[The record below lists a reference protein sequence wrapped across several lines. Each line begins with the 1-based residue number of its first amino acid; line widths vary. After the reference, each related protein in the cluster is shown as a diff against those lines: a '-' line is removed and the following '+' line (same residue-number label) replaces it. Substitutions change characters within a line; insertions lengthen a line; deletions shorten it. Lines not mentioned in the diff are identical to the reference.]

1 MGSFFPSA
9 GLSLALALA
18 ATPFVIWV
26 SARLGVL
33 DQPTLDHKTHALPA
47 ATLGGLAV
55 AFAVVVPAVMFGLD
69 PGWAPVIHVACLSM
83 AVIGALDDLFNLSP
97 WTKLAAEVLAASA
110 VCAAGLTLPAG
121 PAWIAMPL
129 TVLWLATCANGF
141 NLTDGVDGLA
151 AFTGIAAAGG
161 LAFLT
166 YLGGAAELAGLLVV
180 LMAALTGFLVF
191 NFPRAR
197 IFLGDS
203 GALPIGFF
211 LGVCG
216 VAWAGIA
223 PSRTTAI
230 APLFALALPLG
241 ETVLSTVRRKLRGRP
256 MFRADQRHIHHRLA
270 SRGWPS
276 PKITLS
282 CAGYSLAGA
291 ATAGVVG
298 AKGAAPVAM
307 AMIAGFAILS
317 FAGLRYLRYAEL
329 ECAAGRLWSAR
340 TSSTLADQIALTERR
355 EELESAADPDRRW
368 ELVVL
373 SLRELGFR
381 EVRLFDRAGRPLRE
395 SSARRD
401 GLECAW
407 KLRVRLPDGEGVL
420 EAERAV
426 DDAGETRVS
435 EDLEQLLSRA
445 FVRQAPGRSS
455 GAESPAR

>member
-1 MGSFFPSA
+1 MGALFPSA

-18 ATPFVIWV
+18 ATPFVIWL

-33 DQPTLDHKTHALPA
+33 DRPTLDHKTHTLPA

-55 AFAVVVPAVMFGLD
+55 VFAASASALAFGLD
-69 PGWAPVIHVACLSM
+69 PGWGLVVYSACLSL

-97 WTKLAAEVLAASA
+97 WTKLCAELLAASA

-121 PAWIAMPL
+121 PAWIAIPA

-151 AFTGIAAAGG
+151 AFTGIAAAAG
-161 LAFLT
+161 LALLA
-166 YLGGAAELAGLLVV
+166 YLGGALELAALLVV
-180 LMAALTGFLVF
+180 LMAALAGFLVF

-203 GALPIGFF
+203 GALPIGLF
-211 LGVCG
+211 LGVCA
-216 VAWAGIA
+216 VAWARVASSHTAALA
-223 PSRTTAI
+223 PV
-230 APLFALALPLG
+230 FALALPLG

-270 SRGWPS
+270 ARGWPS
-276 PKITLS
+276 PKITLA
-282 CAGYSLAGA
+282 CAAYSLAGS

-298 AKGAAPVAM
+298 SNGAAPSSFAAM
-307 AMIAGFAILS
+307 AAFGLLS

-340 TSSTLADQIALTERR
+340 TSSTLAEQIALTERR
-355 EELESAADPDRRW
+355 EELETAADPDRRW

-381 EVRLFDRAGRPLRE
+381 EVRLFDRSGRPLRE

-401 GLECAW
+401 GLECVW
-407 KLRVRLPDGEGVL
+407 KLRVHLPDGEGVL
-420 EAERAV
+420 EAERAI

-435 EDLEQLLSRA
+435 ADLEQLLSRA
-445 FVRQAPGRSS
+445 FVREAPRRRS